1 MPGPTEFE
9 NEADG
14 QDQAEALDE
23 TNLDD
28 REQIGEMRTFEEL
41 PEVLD
46 VTSEPEDDD
55 EDGLMAD
62 NDDEPGPDEV
72 EGPFRVRAGESDA
85 ALDKRLDEGLK
96 ESFPAS
102 DPLSVTRRED

>member
-9 NEADG
+9 TEADG

-23 TNLDD
+23 TVLDD

-46 VTSEPEDDD
+46 VTHEPEDDAD
-55 EDGLMAD
+55 DVLGAD
-62 NDDEPGPDEV
+62 NDDAPGPDEV
-72 EGPFRVRAGESDA
+72 EGPFVVHAGESDDD
-85 ALDKRLDEGLK
+85 LDKRIDEGLK

>member
-9 NEADG
+9 TEADG

-23 TNLDD
+23 TVLDD

-46 VTSEPEDDD
+46 VTQEPEDDD
-55 EDGLMAD
+55 EPLAD
-62 NDDEPGPDEV
+62 NDDEPGPDDV
-72 EGPFRVRAGESDA
+72 EGPFVVHAGESDDD
-85 ALDKRLDEGLK
+85 LDKRIDEGLK

>member
-1 MPGPTEFE
+1 MHGPTEFE
-9 NEADG
+9 TEADG

-23 TNLDD
+23 TVLDD

-46 VTSEPEDDD
+46 VTHEPEDDD
-55 EDGLMAD
+55 EPLAD
-62 NDDEPGPDEV
+62 NDDEPGPDDV
-72 EGPFRVRAGESDA
+72 EGPFVVHAGESDDD
-85 ALDKRLDEGLK
+85 LDKRIDEGLK

>member
-9 NEADG
+9 DTPDG
-14 QDQAEALDE
+14 QDRAEAMDE

-41 PEVLD
+41 SEVLD
-46 VTSEPEDDD
+46 VTHEPQDD
-55 EDGLMAD
+55 E
-62 NDDEPGPDEV
+62 DDEPGPDDI
-72 EGPFRVRAGESDA
+72 EGPFLLHAGETDDE
-85 ALDKRLDEGLK
+85 LDRRIDEGLK

-102 DPLSVTRRED
+102 DPLSVTPRED

>member
-9 NEADG
+9 DGTDG
-14 QDQAEALDE
+14 QDQAEAMDE
-23 TNLDD
+23 TVLDD

-46 VTSEPEDDD
+46 VTHEPEDEDD
-55 EDGLMAD
+55 ELLAD
-62 NDDEPGPDEV
+62 NDEPGPDDV
-72 EGPFRVRAGESDA
+72 EGPFVVHAGESDDD
-85 ALDKRLDEGLK
+85 LDKRIDEGLK
-96 ESFPAS
+96 ESLPAS

>member
-9 NEADG
+9 TEADG

-23 TNLDD
+23 TVLDD
-28 REQIGEMRTFEEL
+28 REQIGEIRTFEEL

-46 VTSEPEDDD
+46 VTPEPEDDD
-55 EDGLMAD
+55 EPLAD
-62 NDDEPGPDEV
+62 NDDEPGPDDV
-72 EGPFRVRAGESDA
+72 EGPFVVHAGESDDD
-85 ALDKRLDEGLK
+85 LDKRIDEGLK

>member
-9 NEADG
+9 TEADS

-46 VTSEPEDDD
+46 VTHEPNDDEDDD
-55 EDGLMAD
+55 LRAD

-72 EGPFRVRAGESDA
+72 EGPFVVHAGESDDD
-85 ALDKRLDEGLK
+85 LDKRIDEGLK

>member
-9 NEADG
+9 DTPDG
-14 QDQAEALDE
+14 QDRAEAMDE

-41 PEVLD
+41 SEVLD
-46 VTSEPEDDD
+46 VTHEPQDD
-55 EDGLMAD
+55 EDDELLAD
-62 NDDEPGPDEV
+62 NDDEPGPDDI
-72 EGPFRVRAGESDA
+72 EGPFLLHAGETDDE
-85 ALDKRLDEGLK
+85 LDRRIDEGLK

-102 DPLSVTRRED
+102 DPLSVTPRED

>member
-9 NEADG
+9 DAADG
-14 QDQAEALDE
+14 QDQAEAMDE

-41 PEVLD
+41 AEVLD
-46 VTSEPEDDD
+46 VTHEPQDD
-55 EDGLMAD
+55 EDDELLAD
-62 NDDEPGPDEV
+62 NDDDPGPDDV
-72 EGPFRVRAGESDA
+72 EGPFVVHAGESDDD
-85 ALDKRLDEGLK
+85 LDKRIDEGLK

>member
-1 MPGPTEFE
+1 MPGEFE

-23 TNLDD
+23 TILDD

-46 VTSEPEDDD
+46 VTHEPEDDAD
-55 EDGLMAD
+55 DDDLMLAD
-62 NDDEPGPDEV
+62 NDDEPGPDDV
-72 EGPFRVRAGESDA
+72 EGPFVVRAGETDA
-85 ALDKRLDEGLK
+85 EMDRRLDNGLK
-96 ESFPAS
+96 PSVPAS
-102 DPLSVTRRED
+102 SPGSLTQRED

>member
-9 NEADG
+9 DTPDG
-14 QDQAEALDE
+14 QDRAEAMDE

-41 PEVLD
+41 SEVLD
-46 VTSEPEDDD
+46 VTHEPQDD
-55 EDGLMAD
+55 EDDELLAD
-62 NDDEPGPDEV
+62 NDDEPGPDDI
-72 EGPFRVRAGESDA
+72 EGPFLLHAGETDDE
-85 ALDKRLDEGLK
+85 LDRRIDEGLK